1 MSYKQVAQG
10 NFLDLRNLGNF
21 DSAFEE
27 GQRGRLELNLRAT
40 VPSGMVRE
48 LDKRLRAQ
56 GVEGLSVTGSSRR
69 VDIKFRKGF
78 PWLAVIAA
86 TILALAILAV
96 LIMGWTIFKEVV
108 PAGQRAAVG
117 TFGILAILLALAAYS
132 LRGPPR

>member
-1 MSYKQVAQG
+1 MSYEAVVSG
-10 NFLDLRNLGNF
+10 SFLDLRNLANY

-27 GQRGRLELNLRAT
+27 GQRGKLQLNLRAT

-48 LDKRLRAQ
+48 LEKRLRAQ
-56 GVEGLSVTGSSRR
+56 GVEDLSVTGSSRR
-69 VDIKFRKGF
+69 VDVKFRKGF

-108 PAGQRAAVG
+108 PAKMQAAVG
-117 TFGILAILLALAAYS
+117 TFGIVVILIALAAYS
-132 LRGPPR
+132 MRGPQ